1 MSMLLID
8 DNRRAATLPKRRLV
22 AARLGRPTQG
32 MPSSV
37 PPSTGNRDRMGAIL
51 QFGVRKQLSGLH
63 HKDFERLALPLLDPL
78 YNFARWLSGDPD
90 ESRDL
95 VQETMAKALKA
106 LSSFQEGTNFRA
118 WMFRILRNTF
128 LTSRSGLERRNT
140 EQEDEDGF
148 EELAVSHE
156 TPELELIRRA
166 DTELVRQGIA
176 RLPRNFQE
184 VLLLADVEEM
194 KYQEVA
200 EALSIPV
207 GTVMSRLARAR
218 KQLRGHILEMLN
230 GRQSQ
235 GVKA

>member
-1 MSMLLID
+1 
-8 DNRRAATLPKRRLV
+8 
-22 AARLGRPTQG
+22 
-32 MPSSV
+32 
-37 PPSTGNRDRMGAIL
+37 MGAIL
-51 QFGVRKQLSGLH
+51 QFGVGRNVSGLH

-90 ESRDL
+90 EARDL
-95 VQETMAKALKA
+95 VQETMAKSLKA
-106 LSSFQEGTNFRA
+106 LGSFQEGTNFRA

-140 EQEDEDGF
+140 EQEDEESF
-148 EELAVSHE
+148 EDLAVSHE

-166 DTELVRQGIA
+166 DTELVRAGIA
-176 RLPRNFQE
+176 RLPGNFQE

-200 EALSIPV
+200 ETLGIPV

-218 KQLRGHILEMLN
+218 KQLRRHVLEMLD
-230 GRQSQ
+230 GKRPQ